1 MSQQTNFLNPPIKNQ
16 KLNSLKRSYSAGPG
30 IDPGMS
36 NEEKE
41 YKLKQIEAYF
51 INIIKENEYTADK
64 ATIEETNG
72 KELNFFYF
80 IGRLNPPH
88 NGHIAALQK
97 LVEQAKSTG
106 STALILLGSGPKQS
120 DGNKRTM
127 DNPISF
133 ITKKDFVESKLEG
146 VNDKDY
152 IIREMTNPT
161 KDISDYIS
169 EHLAK
174 SSNLPNLTDIKITHI
189 AGGKDKDADKLS
201 FALNSAVTTATRL
214 APPSAK
220 VIGTVETIEP
230 ENTKEG
236 SAMSATQVRKD
247 AYNTVLNGNGFGE
260 WNNKYGLFYGPMA
273 ETIYKEILYP
283 ITKDGLT
290 KEQIQTY
297 IYTGELPKKKN
308 SKSQKA
314 GTTKRRRSNKYKNT
328 KKKKR
333 RKRKTH
339 RRIR

>member
-16 KLNSLKRSYSAGPG
+16 KLYSLKRSYSAGPG

-41 YKLKQIEAYF
+41 YKIKQIEAYF

-72 KELNFFYF
+72 KEFNFFYF

-127 DNPISF
+127 DNPIPF

-169 EHLAK
+169 EQLAK

-189 AGGKDKDADKLS
+189 AGGKDEDASKLS
-201 FALNSAVTTATRL
+201 FALKSAVTTATRL
-214 APPSAK
+214 APPSAT
-220 VIGTVETIEP
+220 VIGTVATIEP
-230 ENTKEG
+230 ENTDTG

-247 AYNTVLNGNGFGE
+247 AYKTVLNGNGFEE
-260 WNNKYGLFYGPMA
+260 WNIKYGVFYGLMA

-283 ITKDGLT
+283 ITNYGLT

-297 IYTGELPKKKN
+297 IDTGELPKKKN

-314 GTTKRRRSNKYKNT
+314 GTTKRRSNKYKNT
-328 KKKKR
+328 KKNKR

-339 RRIR
+339 RRIH

>member
-16 KLNSLKRSYSAGPG
+16 KTVSLKRSYSAGPG

-72 KELNFFYF
+72 KEFNFFYF

-127 DNPISF
+127 DNPIPF

-169 EHLAK
+169 EQLAK

-189 AGGKDKDADKLS
+189 AGGKDEDASKLS
-201 FALNSAVTTATRL
+201 FALKSAVTTATRL
-214 APPSAK
+214 APSSAT
-220 VIGTVETIEP
+220 VIGTVATIEP
-230 ENTKEG
+230 ENTDTG

-247 AYNTVLNGNGFGE
+247 AYKTVLNGNGFEE
-260 WNNKYGLFYGPMA
+260 WNIKYGVFYGLMA

-283 ITKDGLT
+283 ITNYGLT

-297 IYTGELPKKKN
+297 IDTGELPKKKI

-314 GTTKRRRSNKYKNT
+314 GTTKRRSNKYKNT
-328 KKKKR
+328 KKYKK

-339 RRIR
+339 RRIH

>member
-16 KLNSLKRSYSAGPG
+16 KTVSLKRSYSAGPG

-72 KELNFFYF
+72 KEFNFFYF

-127 DNPISF
+127 DNPIPF

-169 EHLAK
+169 EQLAK

-189 AGGKDKDADKLS
+189 AGGKDEDASKLS
-201 FALNSAVTTATRL
+201 FALKSAVTTATRL
-214 APPSAK
+214 APSSAT
-220 VIGTVETIEP
+220 VIGTVATIEP
-230 ENTKEG
+230 ENTDTG

-247 AYNTVLNGNGFGE
+247 AYKTVLNGNGFEE
-260 WNNKYGLFYGPMA
+260 WNIKYGVFYGLMA

-283 ITKDGLT
+283 ITNYGLT

-297 IYTGELPKKKN
+297 IDTGELPKKKN

-314 GTTKRRRSNKYKNT
+314 GTTKRRSNKYKNT
-328 KKKKR
+328 KKYKK

-339 RRIR
+339 RRIH

>member
-16 KLNSLKRSYSAGPG
+16 KLYSLKRSYSAGPG
-30 IDPGMS
+30 IEPGMS

-72 KELNFFYF
+72 KEFNFFYF

-127 DNPISF
+127 DNPIPF

-169 EHLAK
+169 EQLAK

-189 AGGKDKDADKLS
+189 AGGKDEDASKLS
-201 FALNSAVTTATRL
+201 FALKSAVTTATRL
-214 APPSAK
+214 APSSAT
-220 VIGTVETIEP
+220 VIGTVATIEP
-230 ENTKEG
+230 ENTDTG

-247 AYNTVLNGNGFGE
+247 AYKTVLNGNGFEE
-260 WNNKYGLFYGPMA
+260 WNIKYGVFYGLMA

-283 ITKDGLT
+283 ITNYGLT

-297 IYTGELPKKKN
+297 IDTGELPKKKN

-314 GTTKRRRSNKYKNT
+314 GTTKRRSNKYKNT
-328 KKKKR
+328 KKYKK

-339 RRIR
+339 RRIH

>member
-16 KLNSLKRSYSAGPG
+16 KLYSLKRSYSAGPG

-72 KELNFFYF
+72 KEFNFFYF

-127 DNPISF
+127 DNPIPF

-152 IIREMTNPT
+152 IIREITNPT

-169 EHLAK
+169 EQLAK

-189 AGGKDKDADKLS
+189 AGGKDEDASKLS
-201 FALNSAVTTATRL
+201 FALKSAVTTATRL
-214 APPSAK
+214 APPSAT
-220 VIGTVETIEP
+220 VIGTVATIEP
-230 ENTKEG
+230 ENTDTG

-247 AYNTVLNGNGFGE
+247 AYKTVLNGNGFEE
-260 WNNKYGLFYGPMA
+260 WNIKYGVFYGLMA

-283 ITKDGLT
+283 ITNYGLT

-297 IYTGELPKKKN
+297 IDTGELPKKKN

-314 GTTKRRRSNKYKNT
+314 GTTKRRSNKYKNT
-328 KKKKR
+328 KKYKK

-339 RRIR
+339 RRIH

>member
-16 KLNSLKRSYSAGPG
+16 KTVSLKRSYSAGPG

-41 YKLKQIEAYF
+41 YKIKKIEAYF

-72 KELNFFYF
+72 KEFNFFYF

-127 DNPISF
+127 DNPIPF

-169 EHLAK
+169 EQLAK

-189 AGGKDKDADKLS
+189 AGGKDEDASKLS
-201 FALNSAVTTATRL
+201 FALKSAVTTATRL
-214 APPSAK
+214 APSSAT
-220 VIGTVETIEP
+220 VIGTVATIEP
-230 ENTKEG
+230 ENTDTG

-247 AYNTVLNGNGFGE
+247 AYKTVLNGNGFEE
-260 WNNKYGLFYGPMA
+260 WNIKYGVFYGLMA

-283 ITKDGLT
+283 ITNYGLT

-297 IYTGELPKKKN
+297 IDTGELPKKKN

-314 GTTKRRRSNKYKNT
+314 GTTKRRSNKYKNT
-328 KKKKR
+328 KKYKK

-339 RRIR
+339 RRIH

>member
-16 KLNSLKRSYSAGPG
+16 KLYSLKRSYSAGPG

-41 YKLKQIEAYF
+41 YKIKKIEAYF

-72 KELNFFYF
+72 KEFNFFYF

-127 DNPISF
+127 DNPIPF

-169 EHLAK
+169 EQLAK

-189 AGGKDKDADKLS
+189 AGGKDEDASKLS
-201 FALNSAVTTATRL
+201 FALKSAVTTATRL
-214 APPSAK
+214 APSSAT
-220 VIGTVETIEP
+220 VIGTVATIEP
-230 ENTKEG
+230 ENTDTG

-247 AYNTVLNGNGFGE
+247 AYKTVLNGNGFEE
-260 WNNKYGLFYGPMA
+260 WNIKYGIFYGLMA

-283 ITKDGLT
+283 ITNYGLT

-297 IYTGELPKKKN
+297 IDTGELPKKKN

-314 GTTKRRRSNKYKNT
+314 GTTKRRSNKYKNT
-328 KKKKR
+328 KKYKK

-339 RRIR
+339 RRIH